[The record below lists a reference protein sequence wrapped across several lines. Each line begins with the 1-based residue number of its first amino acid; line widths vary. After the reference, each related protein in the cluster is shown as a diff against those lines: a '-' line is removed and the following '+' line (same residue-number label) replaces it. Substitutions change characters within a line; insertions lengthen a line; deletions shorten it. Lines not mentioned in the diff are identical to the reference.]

1 MSSFKAEP
9 ARVWFG
15 WFELEQLFEAGRLCR
30 AVQARRQGRGTNRPR
45 ASPLKMKTPSV
56 FVGIDV
62 AKATL
67 EVFCA
72 EVSLAPQLP
81 NAPAGIR
88 SLCQALRRHRAKVL
102 VVCEATGGLEAALVD
117 ALHQAHIAVS
127 VLNPRRARDF
137 AKACGQL
144 AKTDRIDA
152 RLLAEFGRRLQPE
165 PTPAP
170 EPCLRELAALVG
182 RREELVQM
190 RVAEQNRLH
199 SSVQPE
205 VRTSLQRAIER
216 LGREIQRL
224 EAVLERVCQS
234 QPALAQKRATLCAV
248 TGVGPLCATTLL
260 ATVPEL
266 GSLSA
271 GQCAHLLGVAP
282 LNCDSGTWRGKRHV
296 YGGRRF
302 ARRVLY
308 MAALGAAR
316 TNPVLA
322 PFYQRLIG
330 AGKPP
335 KVALVAVMRKLVVYL
350 NALLRP
356 RAPQQQPAAHP
367 AGFCCAKA
375 MVMAPLDA

>member
-1 MSSFKAEP
+1 
-9 ARVWFG
+9 
-15 WFELEQLFEAGRLCR
+15 
-30 AVQARRQGRGTNRPR
+30 
-45 ASPLKMKTPSV
+45 MKTPSI

-72 EVSLAPQLP
+72 ELPLAPQVP
-81 NAPAGIR
+81 NAPVGIR

-102 VVCEATGGLEAALVD
+102 VVCEATGGLEAALVE
-117 ALHQAHIAVS
+117 ALHQAHLAVS
-127 VLNPRRARDF
+127 VVNPRRARDF
-137 AKACGQL
+137 AKACGRL

-152 RLLAEFGRRLQPE
+152 RVLAEFGRRLQPE

-170 EPCLRELAALVG
+170 EPCLQALAALVA

-199 SSVQPE
+199 ASVQPE
-205 VRTSLQRAIER
+205 VRASLQRAIER

-224 EAVLERVCQS
+224 EAVLEGLCQS

-248 TGVGPLCATTLL
+248 AGVGPVCATTLL

-266 GSLSA
+266 GTLSA
-271 GQCAHLLGVAP
+271 GQCAHRLGVAP
-282 LNCDSGTWRGKRHV
+282 LNCDSGTWRGKRHI

-308 MAALGAAR
+308 MAAMGAAH

-322 PFYQRLIG
+322 PFYQRLIA

-335 KVALVAVMRKLVVYL
+335 KVALVAVMRKLVLYL
-350 NALLRP
+350 NGLLRP
-356 RAPQQQPAAHP
+356 PVPQPQVR
-367 AGFCCAKA
+367 G
-375 MVMAPLDA
+375 

>member
-1 MSSFKAEP
+1 
-9 ARVWFG
+9 
-15 WFELEQLFEAGRLCR
+15 
-30 AVQARRQGRGTNRPR
+30 
-45 ASPLKMKTPSV
+45 MKTPSI

-72 EVSLAPQLP
+72 ELPLEPQLP
-81 NAPAGIR
+81 NSPAAIR
-88 SLCQALRRHRAKVL
+88 RLCRALRRHRLKVL
-102 VVCEATGGLEAALVD
+102 VVCEATGGLEAALVE
-117 ALHQAHIAVS
+117 ALHQAQLAVS
-127 VLNPRRARDF
+127 VVNPRRARDF

-170 EPCLRELAALVG
+170 DPSLQALAALVA

-199 SSVQPE
+199 ASVHPE
-205 VRTSLQRAIER
+205 VRASLQRALAR

-224 EAVLERVCQS
+224 EAVLEGQCQR
-234 QPALAQKRATLCAV
+234 QPALAQKRARLCAV
-248 TGVGPLCATTLL
+248 AGVGPVCAMTLL

-266 GSLSA
+266 GRLSE

-282 LNCDSGTWRGKRHV
+282 LNCDSGTWRGKRHI

-322 PFYQRLIG
+322 PFYQRLLA

-350 NALLRP
+350 NRLLRRP
-356 RAPQQQPAAHP
+356 GEPKVPVSP
-367 AGFCCAKA
+367 AGFCNAKA
-375 MVMAPLDA
+375 MVTA